1 MIVSLLLSK
10 SGVGVSAISI
20 RKDPL
25 IEHVAQ
31 FPALIAPCALIMGAP
46 EYVYVNVSARAVNT
60 PKTTDARTNIT
71 NLSFM
76 VGNPV

>member
-1 MIVSLLLSK
+1 MIVSLLSSR

-31 FPALIAPCALIMGAP
+31 FPALIAPCALIMGRR
-46 EYVYVNVSARAVNT
+46 ST
-60 PKTTDARTNIT
+60 C
-71 NLSFM
+71 M
-76 VGNPV
+76 